1 MNVLDENGLKEK
13 ELNLQQFST
22 ILGEL
27 KMLDQL
33 TSNEELVM
41 EAWNMLWTPGKEE
54 VSETKIR

>member
-54 VSETKIR
+54 VSETKIW